1 MIYSDDQCI
10 RYTRKKKQGYYS
22 YSELFRK
29 RYGDEYS
36 VNSLGAAV
44 PKLAKTVDFNLL
56 MEVLKSK
63 DETLLQKYGWMF
75 DGNFR
80 ILDGKPIGD
89 NKIAFN
95 TFMRSGNSF
104 LRRFLE

>member
-1 MIYSDDQCI
+1 MIFSDDQCI
-10 RYTRKKKQGYYS
+10 RYTRKKQEGYYS

-29 RYGDEYS
+29 RFGNDYGVDSY
-36 VNSLGAAV
+36 GATV
-44 PKLAKTVDFNLL
+44 PRLAKTVNYSLL
-56 MEVLKSK
+56 MDILKSK
-63 DETLLQKYGWMF
+63 DETLLQKHAWMF

-80 ILDGKPIGD
+80 ILDGQPIGD

-104 LRRFLE
+104 L

>member
-1 MIYSDDQCI
+1 
-10 RYTRKKKQGYYS
+10 
-22 YSELFRK
+22 
-29 RYGDEYS
+29 
-36 VNSLGAAV
+36 
-44 PKLAKTVDFNLL
+44 
-56 MEVLKSK
+56 
-63 DETLLQKYGWMF
+63 MF

-104 LRRFLE
+104 LRRFLEQITGIATGSSVSLHTATSLQLMGLLGEGMADDRVWIVKSHHPFRLW